1 MRPLSPP
8 PDHTFLK
15 IIIPSSPA
23 LAGKVIEDCALRPGN
38 LLFLVRYANVDCTYR
53 KFSTSMICD
62 CCHPG
67 WSYTTAFP
75 SLVALNQKGAMPKCP
90 TVFARRAARS
100 KTLTTGAPLPDGCAN
115 TTPRFG
121 PSSTTLQLAHDGGR
135 TSFDNIFS
143 SPPFTGTCQISGY
156 ANGDFA

>member
-1 MRPLSPP
+1 MPRLSPLP
-8 PDHTFLK
+8 EQAFLK
-15 IIIPSSPA
+15 IVIPRLLAVAGEAIEHSA
-23 LAGKVIEDCALRPGN
+23 LLGRN
-38 LLFLVRYANVDCTYR
+38 LSHICQRDRYR

-67 WSYTTAFP
+67 WSYTAVLP
-75 SLVALNQKGAMPKCP
+75 SRVALNQKGAMPRCP
-90 TVFARRAARS
+90 TIFTRRVARS
-100 KTLTTGAPLPDGCAN
+100 NTLTTGAPLPDGCAN
-115 TTPRFG
+115 RIP
-121 PSSTTLQLAHDGGR
+121 PLVPCSTTVQLAQNGGR